1 MPSDKLRICHG
12 VFKCGYCNSAF
23 SCLMLRGN
31 VALTLSMLGVWYRI
45 FPESEFLSVRST
57 QVPCPVGGGGGG
69 GDALTHRPNPHL
81 SGQRYGCPSPRESG
95 RGSQPRP
102 SREHQS
108 RLAHRPA
115 SPLGTPGPCI
125 GSAPSRGL
133 GPFRGATARL
143 ASQPAPPPHR
153 CCWRE
158 HPLPVVSFP
167 QADLTSRL
175 WEPLSRKEEGS
186 ERRLGSGTPGTGL

>member
-1 MPSDKLRICHG
+1 MSFSIFVSD
-12 VFKCGYCNSAF
+12 A
-23 SCLMLRGN
+23 RGN
-31 VALTLSMLGVWYRI
+31 VALTLSMLGCGI
-45 FPESEFLSVRST
+45 ESFPSLNFCLSEAHR
-57 QVPCPVGGGGGG
+57 CPAQSGAGGG

-108 RLAHRPA
+108 HLAHRPA

-143 ASQPAPPPHR
+143 ASQPAPPPHG

-158 HPLPVVSFP
+158 HPLPVISFP